1 MNTFTFGPVPSRRLG
16 RSLGINNIPPKVCT
30 YTCVYCQLGNTIKLT
45 EERANFYSPDEI
57 FQAASEAVAQA
68 ELSDEKIDYLTVVP
82 DGEPTLDK
90 NLFELVTKLKTLGK
104 KVAIITNSTLI
115 DDEDVRKALYEFD
128 WVSLKVD
135 IIDEITWRK
144 FDRPFGKMKLQ
155 PIIDGMKIFAEN
167 YQNFLATETMLA
179 KGENDDLDLITE
191 TADFIAELNPDC
203 AYISIPTRPPAEESV
218 MPPDNETLLAAY
230 KLFSDKLPAAELNIA
245 YEGNNFSIKE
255 NFKNDFLSIISV
267 HPMRRDAVMKL
278 LKKSGENFSVVSDL
292 VEQGFVLE
300 QKYNGEYFYLR
311 NLRKK

>member
-1 MNTFTFGPVPSRRLG
+1 MNTLTFGPVPSRRLG

-45 EERANFYSPDEI
+45 EEKANFYSPDEI
-57 FQAASEAVAQA
+57 YKAASEAIAQA
-68 ELSDEKIDYLTVVP
+68 EMSGDRIDYITIVP
-82 DGEPTLDK
+82 DGEPTLDN

-104 KVAIITNSTLI
+104 KCAIITNSTLI
-115 DDEDVRKALYEFD
+115 DDEEVRKALYEFD

-135 IIDEITWRK
+135 TIDEKTWRE

-155 PIIDGMKIFAEN
+155 PIINGMIIFADN
-167 YQNFLATETMLA
+167 YQKFLATETMLA
-179 KGENDDLDLITE
+179 KGQNDDLNLIAE
-191 TADFIAELNPDC
+191 TADFIAELNPSR

-218 MPPDNETLLAAY
+218 KPPDNETLLAAY
-230 KLFSDKLPAAELNIA
+230 KIFSDRIPVTELNIA
-245 YEGNNFSIKE
+245 YEGNNFSIKD
-255 NFKNDFLSIISV
+255 NFKTDFLSIISV

-278 LKKSGENFSVVSDL
+278 LEKSGEKFSVVSDL

-300 QKYNGEYFYLR
+300 QEYNGDYFYLR